1 MEMLFLLCVLLTLGG
16 LVIAIISIF
25 EEEPVQA
32 AIGILLLV
40 IGLASSL
47 TVSERIEDPWN
58 CCGNEI
64 HSEYCSECG
73 KARPA
78 ECKDW
83 ECCDHE
89 RDSNVKFCPDCGKS
103 KPASDNTT
111 NNIVVKDN
119 ENVEINVNDDVVVVE
134 DKWTCC
140 DKEIDSKFCPDCGK
154 QNNNDTASNTEITKE
169 NSNNKGE

>member
-16 LVIAIISIF
+16 LVIAIISIC
-25 EEEPVQA
+25 EEEPMQA

-47 TVSERIEDPWN
+47 TVSERIEDPWS

-78 ECKDW
+78 ECKGW
-83 ECCDHE
+83 ECCNHALDK
-89 RDSNVKFCPDCGKS
+89 DIKFCPYCGEAR
-103 KPASDNTT
+103 PTDNGTT

-119 ENVEINVNDDVVVVE
+119 ENVEINVNTEGVVIVKDNIE
-134 DKWTCC
+134 NAET
-140 DKEIDSKFCPDCGK
+140 E
-154 QNNNDTASNTEITKE
+154 NDTSTTVPDADT
-169 NSNNKGE
+169 